1 MAYKRLNMSEID
13 QTSDDLLREIM
24 QMEHEINKILALNG
38 NKENQV
44 TKQYRK
50 FIAAKKKKLLLLN
63 NNYKDL

>member
-24 QMEHEINKILALNG
+24 QMEHEINKVLALNG

-63 NNYKDL
+63 NNYKDV

>member
-1 MAYKRLNMSEID
+1 MSEID

-24 QMEHEINKILALNG
+24 QMEHEINKVLALNE

-50 FIAAKKKKLLLLN
+50 FIAAKNKKLLLLN
-63 NNYKDL
+63 NN

>member
-1 MAYKRLNMSEID
+1 MSEID

-50 FIAAKKKKLLLLN
+50 FIAPKKKKLQLLN